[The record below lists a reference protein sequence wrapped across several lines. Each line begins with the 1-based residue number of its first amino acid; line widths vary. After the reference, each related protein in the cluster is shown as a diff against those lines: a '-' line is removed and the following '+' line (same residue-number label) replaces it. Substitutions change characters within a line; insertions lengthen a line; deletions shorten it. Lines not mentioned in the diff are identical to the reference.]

1 MGFIGS
7 YGIGFG
13 YPHLTAQAMPSSE
26 LSCGL
31 KDYYAVLEEFN
42 ILDGPKVL
50 LEIFDEK
57 EDVKSILSEAEN
69 HLNIRLKCLDP
80 DQNIQNFR
88 VKETVKLL
96 MLAMDIRVDV
106 D

>member
-1 MGFIGS
+1 
-7 YGIGFG
+7 
-13 YPHLTAQAMPSSE
+13 MPSSE

-42 ILDGPKVL
+42 ILDGPKDL
-50 LEIFDEK
+50 LEILNNK
-57 EDVKSILSEAEN
+57 EDVKSILKEAD
-69 HLNIRLKCLDP
+69 HALDIRMKCLDP

-88 VKETVKLL
+88 VQETLKLL
-96 MLAMDIRVDV
+96 MLAMEIRVDA

>member
-1 MGFIGS
+1 
-7 YGIGFG
+7 
-13 YPHLTAQAMPSSE
+13 MPSSK

-31 KDYYAVLEEFN
+31 KDYYDVLEEFN
-42 ILDGPKVL
+42 ILDGPKDL
-50 LEIFDEK
+50 LEILDEK
-57 EDVKSILSEAEN
+57 QDVKSIIKEAEVEMKN
-69 HLNIRLKCLDP
+69 AMNCLDP

-88 VKETVKLL
+88 VHEALKLL

>member
-1 MGFIGS
+1 
-7 YGIGFG
+7 
-13 YPHLTAQAMPSSE
+13 MPSSE

-31 KDYYAVLEEFN
+31 KDYYDVLEEFN
-42 ILDGPKVL
+42 ILDGPKDL
-50 LEIFDEK
+50 LEILDEK
-57 EDVKSILSEAEN
+57 QDVKSIIKEAEVEMKN
-69 HLNIRLKCLDP
+69 AMNCLDP

-88 VKETVKLL
+88 VHEALKLL

>member
-1 MGFIGS
+1 
-7 YGIGFG
+7 
-13 YPHLTAQAMPSSE
+13 MPSSE
-26 LSCGL
+26 LSCDL